1 MPSSQASSEPLID
14 TDLAAFL
21 GGAVSML
28 VATAGTQRQPSLV
41 RALGCRLSADRRELT
56 LWLDRERSAPLIAQ
70 LQENPAVA
78 VVFSQPSTHRTLQ
91 FKASRA
97 AIVALEDGDAERAS
111 AYCERMVPEL
121 ARVGMSETFTRA
133 FLRFA
138 AADLIGLRLRPIVAF
153 SQSPGPQAGQL
164 LGASS

>member
-1 MPSSQASSEPLID
+1 MPRTEPLID
-14 TDLAAFL
+14 AELAVFL

-28 VATAGTQRQPSLV
+28 VATADAQRQPSLV

-56 LWLDRERSAPLIAQ
+56 LLLARSRSAPVIAR
-70 LQENPAVA
+70 LQANPAVA

-91 FKASRA
+91 LKADEA
-97 AIVALEDGDAERAS
+97 ALVPTADGDAALAA
-111 AYCERMVPEL
+111 AYLERMLPEL
-121 ARVGMSETFTRA
+121 ARVGMSEAFTRA
-133 FLRFA
+133 FLAFA
-138 AADLIGLRLRPIVAF
+138 EDDLVALRLRPTVAY